1 MTTVSKRVR
10 ITGRVQGVFFR
21 AWTRDEA
28 RSLGVSGWVRNC
40 GDGAVEAHLEGD
52 EGQVDELIRRMRH
65 GPHQAKVMDVD
76 VNDAPMENADRFEVR
91 D

>member
-52 EGQVDELIRRMRH
+52 EGQVDEIIRRMRH
-65 GPHQAKVMDVD
+65 GPHHAKVMDVD
-76 VNDAPMENADRFEVR
+76 VHDAPMENADRFEVR
-91 D
+91 H

>member
-40 GDGAVEAHLEGD
+40 RDGAVETHLEGD

-65 GPHQAKVMDVD
+65 GPPHAKVVDVN

-91 D
+91 H